1 MVTFVFDETGIG
13 ITIANFKTSTI
24 LVVVYLHA
32 AVWVKS
38 FIMLFDFVYEGLY
51 PNCITK
57 RF

>member
-1 MVTFVFDETGIG
+1 MATFVFDDSGIG
-13 ITIANFKTSTI
+13 TTVANFVTFRI
-24 LVVVYLHA
+24 LVVVYLPA

-38 FIMLFDFVYEGLY
+38 FIMLFDFVYASLY

>member
-1 MVTFVFDETGIG
+1 VATFVFDETGIG
-13 ITIANFKTSTI
+13 ITIANFGTFTI
-24 LVVVYLHA
+24 LVVVYLPA

>member
-1 MVTFVFDETGIG
+1 VATFVFDESGIG
-13 ITIANFKTSTI
+13 ITIANFGTFTI
-24 LVVVYLHA
+24 LVAVYLHA